1 MYVYI
6 YTYIHTYIH
15 TCIDSSPMSILAIA
29 GLEVEGGD
37 ALPWH
42 RVRVPHEEARR
53 RVVHL
58 GWGFGSAREELRNW
72 S

>member
-1 MYVYI
+1 
-6 YTYIHTYIH
+6 
-15 TCIDSSPMSILAIA
+15 MSILAIA

-58 GWGFGSAREELRNW
+58 GWGFVSESPRGIEELELRVEG
-72 S
+72 SGQP

>member
-1 MYVYI
+1 
-6 YTYIHTYIH
+6 
-15 TCIDSSPMSILAIA
+15 MSILAIA